1 MIRIPGTDL
10 SLRLFDRVP
19 TDTNNFDYDVFD
31 IGVVHADGG
40 IDSIAFGGSFYSAKK
55 VIDTMNDKADAKA
68 SDTSAPSASAAWAH
82 SPPYGGFIS
91 LCSLSL

>member
-19 TDTNNFDYDVFD
+19 TDTDNFDYDVFD

-55 VIDTMNDKADAKA
+55 AINNMNANADAKG
-68 SDTSAPSASAAWAH
+68 SDTSALSAPAA
-82 SPPYGGFIS
+82 
-91 LCSLSL
+91 